1 VSRFVPAG
9 LVAALLIATGLAFAE
24 TERLKL
30 TPSPIVRTSVTKT
43 FSPVCECDTD
53 VATIGFSLRRRDTID
68 VDIVDRSGVVVRSL
82 VRSTPEARGPVEIY
96 WNGHD
101 DSGAIAVEGNYR
113 ARVRL
118 ARQRRTIVLPNPISL
133 DVTRPRF
140 VAYAI
145 RPKVFS
151 PDGDGRNEKVVGRYR
166 LSERAQV
173 ALYVDG
179 ERQVLRR
186 GSKQRGTVQW
196 LGFINGKRVRPG
208 AFSIVLGATDLAG
221 NISERTPPTIVVA
234 RSVALG
240 RKRID
245 AVVGRPFAV
254 LVVSDAGTVA
264 WKLGQRH
271 GTIHPGT
278 LRLRAPVRA
287 GRYWLV
293 VTANGNSARARVI
306 VRQGAPGE

>member
-9 LVAALLIATGLAFAE
+9 LVAALLVATGLAFAE

-30 TPSPIVRTSVTKT
+30 TPSPIIRTAVTKT
-43 FSPVCECDTD
+43 FSPVCECDRD
-53 VATIGFSLRRRDTID
+53 VASIRFSLRRRDTID
-68 VDIVDRSGVVVRSL
+68 LDIIDGSGAVVRSL
-82 VRSTPEARGPVEIY
+82 VRSTPKARGTVKIY

-101 DSGAIAVEGNYR
+101 DSGVVAAEGDYH
-113 ARVRL
+113 ARVHL

-140 VAYAI
+140 VAFAV

-151 PDGDGRNEKVVGRYR
+151 PDGDGRNETVVARYR

-173 ALYVDG
+173 ALYVNG

-186 GSKQRGTVQW
+186 GTKQRGTLQW
-196 LGFINGKRVRPG
+196 LGFIDGKRIHPG
-208 AFSIVLGATDLAG
+208 MYALVLGATDLAG
-221 NISERTPPTIVVA
+221 NISERTHATTVVA

-264 WKLGQRH
+264 WRLGARH

-278 LRLRAPVRA
+278 LHLRAPVLP
-287 GRYWLV
+287 GRYRLI
-293 VTANGNSARARVI
+293 VTANGSTDHALVVVRSVDVAR
-306 VRQGAPGE
+306 

>member
-1 VSRFVPAG
+1 M
-9 LVAALLIATGLAFAE
+9 
-24 TERLKL
+24 
-30 TPSPIVRTSVTKT
+30 TKI

-68 VDIVDRSGVVVRSL
+68 VDIIDRSGVVIRSL
-82 VRSTPEARGPVEIY
+82 VRGTPEARGPVEIY

-101 DSGAIAVEGNYR
+101 DAGAIAAEGDYR
-113 ARVRL
+113 ARIRL
-118 ARQRRTIVLPNPISL
+118 ARQRRTIVLPNPIEL

-140 VAYAI
+140 VAFAI

-173 ALYVDG
+173 GLYVDG
-179 ERQVLRR
+179 DRQVLRR
-186 GSKQRGTVQW
+186 GTKQQGTVQW
-196 LGFINGKRVRPG
+196 LGFVGGKRVSPG
-208 AFSIVLGATDLAG
+208 SYVIVLGATDLAG
-221 NISERTPPTIVVA
+221 NISARTRPTTVIA

-240 RKRID
+240 RDRID
-245 AVVGRPFAV
+245 AVAGRQFAV

-278 LRLRAPVRA
+278 LRLRAPLRP
-287 GRYWLV
+287 GRYWLT
-293 VTANGNSARARVI
+293 VTANGNSDRARVI
-306 VRQGAPGE
+306 VRQDPNT